1 MGRSAVVTRSSITS
15 MREELPG
22 PDLLTALQP
31 GEDGVVLRVEGEVDL
46 VTAPALAMAL
56 AEATAEPGDVTVDL
70 RQVTFMD
77 STGLRVLLETRGR
90 LEQDGRAM
98 RLQVDESG
106 AVARLLDLVGV
117 RALFH
122 VD

>member
-77 STGLRVLLETRGR
+77 STGLRVLLETRER
-90 LEQDGRAM
+90 LDQDGRAM

-117 RALFH
+117 RALFRA
-122 VD
+122 D

>member
-77 STGLRVLLETRGR
+77 STGLRVLLETRER